1 MLNELKNVLDKDFD
15 YNNLVN
21 STLDIKKNSVLLINN
36 DSDIGC
42 DNLLLNFVNHL
53 AKSNIKYPFSEL
65 VVIETLL
72 PDGLIGKESY
82 AIATF
87 LASCHYIAHL

>member
-36 DSDIGC
+36 DS
-42 DNLLLNFVNHL
+42 
-53 AKSNIKYPFSEL
+53 
-65 VVIETLL
+65 ETRLDL
-72 PDGLIGKESY
+72 SLIH
-82 AIATF
+82 I
-87 LASCHYIAHL
+87 

>member
-36 DSDIGC
+36 DDSIRK
-42 DNLLLNFVNHL
+42 
-53 AKSNIKYPFSEL
+53 KSSA
-65 VVIETLL
+65 VV
-72 PDGLIGKESY
+72 
-82 AIATF
+82 
-87 LASCHYIAHL
+87 